1 MIPAFFLFFAVEYSF
16 LFVMNRINK
25 HTFALA
31 SAFLLISGFTAG
43 AQELKTAFLLDDFL
57 FSYRINPAL
66 QMKNTDNFVG
76 LFMDNVTLS
85 ANTNVGLSS
94 YLFPFEGELLTGL
107 NSKIPAETFLKGL
120 PSVIN
125 VTGGLNYNIFAAGKK
140 SKDGRSVITA
150 EVNMRNTLA
159 LSMPKSLF
167 EYLKS
172 GDDDNTYYFRD
183 AFLRSKNYFE
193 ICGAYSRNF
202 DKLTVG
208 ASLKVLFGFAEAD
221 AKIEEMSIVSEK
233 GAVTITGIGDLTIA
247 APTITLITKNGH
259 YNYKIN
265 KNMIKF
271 SGYGAALDLGVS
283 YQLTDDLL
291 LSASVID
298 LGGIQWINS
307 QYGIMNGSRTSS
319 GTEVIKS
326 MKEVCQYKEA
336 PLEDEKTFH
345 MVDGS
350 INLGARMSFPS
361 VPGLLAGA
369 TASYRFG
376 DTRIA
381 DFRIG
386 ASYKTNNI
394 ASFATSAGLTSFGP
408 VLGAMA
414 NFNFKGMAFYM
425 GMDGLIFEITPQSLP
440 VRKVNTSFKLGLAI
454 RR

>member
-25 HTFALA
+25 HIFSLA

-94 YLFPFEGELLTGL
+94 YPFPYEGELLTGL

-140 SKDGRSVITA
+140 SKDGRSVTTA

-167 EYLKS
+167 ECLKS

-202 DKLTVG
+202 DKR
-208 ASLKVLFGFAEAD
+208 S
-221 AKIEEMSIVSEK
+221 
-233 GAVTITGIGDLTIA
+233 
-247 APTITLITKNGH
+247 TK
-259 YNYKIN
+259 
-265 KNMIKF
+265 
-271 SGYGAALDLGVS
+271 
-283 YQLTDDLL
+283 
-291 LSASVID
+291 
-298 LGGIQWINS
+298 
-307 QYGIMNGSRTSS
+307 
-319 GTEVIKS
+319 
-326 MKEVCQYKEA
+326 
-336 PLEDEKTFH
+336 
-345 MVDGS
+345 
-350 INLGARMSFPS
+350 
-361 VPGLLAGA
+361 
-369 TASYRFG
+369 
-376 DTRIA
+376 
-381 DFRIG
+381 
-386 ASYKTNNI
+386 
-394 ASFATSAGLTSFGP
+394 
-408 VLGAMA
+408 MA
-414 NFNFKGMAFYM
+414 
-425 GMDGLIFEITPQSLP
+425 
-440 VRKVNTSFKLGLAI
+440 
-454 RR
+454 